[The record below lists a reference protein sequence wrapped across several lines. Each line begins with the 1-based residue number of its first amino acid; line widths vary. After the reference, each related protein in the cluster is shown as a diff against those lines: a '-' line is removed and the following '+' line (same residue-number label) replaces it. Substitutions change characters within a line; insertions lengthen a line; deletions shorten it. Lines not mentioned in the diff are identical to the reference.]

1 MQGLIDLHPCRVMEK
16 ERRVCSGGVKESLS
30 LMVAE
35 ENVRQAI
42 NFIHSYAIHMLSSH
56 LFPSSA
62 GHGDTHFSADLTGRR
77 ALNC

>member
-1 MQGLIDLHPCRVMEK
+1 
-16 ERRVCSGGVKESLS
+16 LS

-62 GHGDTHFSADLTGRR
+62 GHGDTHFSADLAGRR

>member
-30 LMVAE
+30 LTVAG

-42 NFIHSYAIHMLSSH
+42 HFIHSYGIHMLSSH

-62 GHGDTHFSADLTGRR
+62 GHGETHFSAEAGRR